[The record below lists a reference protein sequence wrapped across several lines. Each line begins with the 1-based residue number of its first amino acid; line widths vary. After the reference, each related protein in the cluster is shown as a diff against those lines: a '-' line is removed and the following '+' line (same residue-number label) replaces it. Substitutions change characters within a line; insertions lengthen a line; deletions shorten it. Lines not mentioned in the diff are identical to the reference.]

1 MAFSIGDAVNIGTG
15 IADFFGGKEAN
26 KANVA
31 SNATNVAAQA
41 ANQEKGLQ
49 ALTGGTDFG
58 MTTRNADGGFDTS
71 QVGGG
76 SAASVR
82 EAASF
87 GDKQRMNTINAL
99 TSGAKPTF
107 NSLQDAI
114 AFRRGDVDAQK
125 GEFNRLA
132 DDSTA
137 STIRRYGAGNSNFGN
152 ANRSNLYDLNKK
164 FDFGENVAA
173 QDLYNKQSNADS
185 GNLLNAIRAQSL
197 QAPAHGFNTS
207 NVGGTAANVIA
218 QSPPQSVIPDLGSTV
233 GAAAFGNAGRDFTAR
248 MAAESAQANQNKFLQ
263 ALIDSRNQGNQF
275 NTPSS
280 SGNLG
285 TRSTGV

>member
-1 MAFSIGDAVNIGTG
+1 MGFSIGDAINIGTAA
-15 IADFFGGKEAN
+15 ADFFGGKETN

-31 SNATNVAAQA
+31 SNDATRAAQA

-76 SAASVR
+76 SAASTR

-164 FDFGENVAA
+164 FDFGENVAGL
-173 QDLYNKQSNADS
+173 DLYNKQSNADS

-197 QAPAHGFNTS
+197 QAPAPGFTTS
-207 NVGGTAANVIA
+207 NAGGTAANVIA
-218 QSPPQSVIPDLGSTV
+218 QSPPQATIPDLGSAV
-233 GAAAFGNAGRDFTAR
+233 GAAALGNAGRDFNARTAAQN
-248 MAAESAQANQNKFLQ
+248 AADRQDKFLT
-263 ALIDSRNQGNQF
+263 ALLAQRNLPNQG
-275 NTPSS
+275 
-280 SGNLG
+280 
-285 TRSTGV
+285 